1 MTGTIKPF
9 ADVSYKDPKTRY
21 MEYQK
26 NIKRYIKESNFD
38 IIIFAENS
46 GVDFKIDEIESEAE
60 KLDKIFEYIPLKRSD
75 FENENMSSG
84 DAIIVKQALE
94 KSKYLNNKEQL
105 VWKVSGRIWIRNII
119 KY

>member
-1 MTGTIKPF
+1 MKKILLMTGTIKPF

-46 GVDFKIDEIESEAE
+46 GVD
-60 KLDKIFEYIPLKRSD
+60 LK
-75 FENENMSSG
+75 
-84 DAIIVKQALE
+84 
-94 KSKYLNNKEQL
+94 
-105 VWKVSGRIWIRNII
+105 
-119 KY
+119 

>member
-46 GVDFKIDEIESEAE
+46 LTEEDAKKIIDLIT
-60 KLDKIFEYIPLKRSD
+60 KDL
-75 FENENMSSG
+75 
-84 DAIIVKQALE
+84 
-94 KSKYLNNKEQL
+94 
-105 VWKVSGRIWIRNII
+105 
-119 KY
+119 

>member
-26 NIKRYIKESNFD
+26 IIKRYIKESNID
-38 IIIFAENS
+38 IIIFTVNS

-60 KLDKIFEYIPLKRSD
+60 KLQKCKEWSIPQGVSID
-75 FENENMSSG
+75 ANEQVNG
-84 DAIIVKQALE
+84 WFLILE
-94 KSKYLNNKEQL
+94 
-105 VWKVSGRIWIRNII
+105 
-119 KY
+119 

>member
-1 MTGTIKPF
+1 MKKILLMTVTIKPF

-46 GVDFKIDEIESEAE
+46 GVDFKIDEIES
-60 KLDKIFEYIPLKRSD
+60 KNLTKYFLTPLLYSV
-75 FENENMSSG
+75 
-84 DAIIVKQALE
+84 IVL
-94 KSKYLNNKEQL
+94 
-105 VWKVSGRIWIRNII
+105 
-119 KY
+119 

>member
-1 MTGTIKPF
+1 
-9 ADVSYKDPKTRY
+9 

-46 GVDFKIDEIESEAE
+46 GVDFKIDEKESEAE

-75 FENENMSSG
+75 FENENM
-84 DAIIVKQALE
+84 
-94 KSKYLNNKEQL
+94 
-105 VWKVSGRIWIRNII
+105 
-119 KY
+119 

>member
-1 MTGTIKPF
+1 MKKILLMTGTIKPF

-46 GVDFKIDEIESEAE
+46 GVDFKIDEIES
-60 KLDKIFEYIPLKRSD
+60 KNLTKYLSILPLKRSE
-75 FENENMSSG
+75 F
-84 DAIIVKQALE
+84 
-94 KSKYLNNKEQL
+94 
-105 VWKVSGRIWIRNII
+105 
-119 KY
+119 

>member
-1 MTGTIKPF
+1 MKKILLMTGTIKPF

-46 GVDFKIDEIESEAE
+46 GA
-60 KLDKIFEYIPLKRSD
+60 
-75 FENENMSSG
+75 
-84 DAIIVKQALE
+84 
-94 KSKYLNNKEQL
+94 
-105 VWKVSGRIWIRNII
+105 VSYTHLTLPTNSRV
-119 KY
+119 

>member
-38 IIIFAENS
+38 IIIFTENS
-46 GVDFKIDEIESEAE
+46 GVDFKIDEIES
-60 KLDKIFEYIPLKRSD
+60 
-75 FENENMSSG
+75 
-84 DAIIVKQALE
+84 
-94 KSKYLNNKEQL
+94 
-105 VWKVSGRIWIRNII
+105 
-119 KY
+119 

>member
-1 MTGTIKPF
+1 MKKILLMTGTIKPF

-60 KLDKIFEYIPLKRSD
+60 KLNKIFEYIPLKRSD
-75 FENENMSSG
+75 FENENMS
-84 DAIIVKQALE
+84 
-94 KSKYLNNKEQL
+94 
-105 VWKVSGRIWIRNII
+105 
-119 KY
+119 

>member
-38 IIIFAENS
+38 IIILQ
-46 GVDFKIDEIESEAE
+46 KILEWI
-60 KLDKIFEYIPLKRSD
+60 LK
-75 FENENMSSG
+75 
-84 DAIIVKQALE
+84 
-94 KSKYLNNKEQL
+94 
-105 VWKVSGRIWIRNII
+105 
-119 KY
+119 